1 MQVILLEKIA
11 KLGGLGDLANV
22 KPGYARNYLFPQ
34 GKAQPAT
41 KANLE
46 AFEKIKKDLEAK
58 EAKVLKDAQAIEKKM
73 TGVVCNIAANASEE
87 GKLFGSIS
95 AAEIVQNLADQG
107 FEIERKI
114 SIFLRQFAILVNMK
128 FRYHFIQISQFLL
141 RLLSKLS
148 LLRKHN
154 RIGDSYSK
162 LLS

>member
-41 KANLE
+41 KANLV

-58 EAKVLKDAQAIEKKM
+58 EAKVLKEAEAIEKKM

-107 FEIERKI
+107 FEIEKKNINIPEAIRYIGEYEI
-114 SIFLRQFAILVNMK
+114 SVSL
-128 FRYHFIQISQFLL
+128 HSDISVPVKVAVEAVT
-141 RLLSKLS
+141 SEEA
-148 LLRKHN
+148 
-154 RIGDSYSK
+154 
-162 LLS
+162 

>member
-22 KPGYARNYLFPQ
+22 KPGYARNYLFPK

-58 EAKVLKDAQAIEKKM
+58 EAKVLKEAQAIEKKM

-107 FEIERKI
+107 FEIEKKNINIPEAIRYIGEYEI
-114 SIFLRQFAILVNMK
+114 SVSL
-128 FRYHFIQISQFLL
+128 HSDISVPVKVAVEAVT
-141 RLLSKLS
+141 SEEA
-148 LLRKHN
+148 
-154 RIGDSYSK
+154 
-162 LLS
+162 

>member
-58 EAKVLKDAQAIEKKM
+58 EAKVLKEAEAIEKKM

-95 AAEIVQNLADQG
+95 AAEIVQNLVDQG
-107 FEIERKI
+107 FEIEKKDINIPEAIRYIGEYEI
-114 SIFLRQFAILVNMK
+114 SVSL
-128 FRYHFIQISQFLL
+128 HSDISVPVKV
-141 RLLSKLS
+141 SVEAVTS
-148 LLRKHN
+148 EEA
-154 RIGDSYSK
+154 
-162 LLS
+162 

>member
-58 EAKVLKDAQAIEKKM
+58 EAKVLKEAQAIEKKM

-107 FEIERKI
+107 FEIEKKNINIPEAIRYICEYEI
-114 SIFLRQFAILVNMK
+114 SVSL
-128 FRYHFIQISQFLL
+128 HSDISVPVKVTVEAVT
-141 RLLSKLS
+141 SEEA
-148 LLRKHN
+148 
-154 RIGDSYSK
+154 
-162 LLS
+162 